1 MQQLA
6 AKDIR
11 ARQLDPIGR
20 PVAPTYG
27 RVSRSG
33 VMPMSFS
40 LDVVGPLARRARDCA
55 RLLSIIAGVD
65 SADATSLGASVP
77 DYETAIDALTPL
89 PHIGIARGYFDEE
102 VHPAIAS
109 MLSQAVDVL
118 RRIGFAIQDVAMP
131 TETLREIAELDLKN
145 IRPKLEIACRPDF
158 YSGHCLHPGAEAAG
172 RVFALVH
179 RSSISLRRPRNDSGP
194 CRPDTHDLGD
204 LEHAGRG
211 LS

>member
-89 PHIGIARGYFDEE
+89 PHIGIARGYFDEG

-118 RRIGFAIQDVAMP
+118 RRIGFAIQGVAMP
-131 TETLREIAELDLKN
+131 TETLREIAEL
-145 IRPKLEIACRPDF
+145 
-158 YSGHCLHPGAEAAG
+158 HPLVMKAAG
-172 RVFALVH
+172 AANHMNDMRA
-179 RSSISLRRPRNDSGP
+179 RSEEYTPEVRNRLQVGFLFRPLLTSRR
-194 CRPDTHDLGD
+194 
-204 LEHAGRG
+204 
-211 LS
+211 